1 MSKDIDIDMVFT
13 YVNGYDPEFIKLKNS
28 YINDVNK
35 RYNSDIRSKGL
46 DEIIYSVNSVIKF
59 IPWIRKIFIV
69 TNNQIPPIDKQLIS
83 SGKVIIIDQNT
94 IVESKYLPTF
104 NSDVIESY
112 LHNIPDLSEIFLYN
126 NDDMMHLNNIDKQDI
141 YDFKDNNIR
150 LKIRNNYYYNNKSA
164 PPNKNYGEYFQR
176 IQFTRN
182 LFLKVDPKRRLINN
196 HHTKFLRKSTMK
208 YIENPWAIQIIDDC
222 TDNPA
227 QLRDPVFQA
236 YYKNGRH
243 WRMIHILSLQY
254 CLDILP
260 SIRTNID
267 YTFIL
272 RETNQKNRKAL
283 YENYAGNI
291 ETFAQFNELMD
302 VLTED
307 YTALVINNR
316 SKTNK
321 LEDCVFWYKADPSK
335 IPGNWKFGHP
345 TFWEYNLE
353 RNNDNF
359 SDPLFS

>member
-126 NDDMMHLNNIDKQDI
+126 NDDMMHLNYIDKQDI

-150 LKIRNNYYYNNKSA
+150 LKIRNNYYYNNKIA

-182 LFLKVDPKRRLINN
+182 LFLKVDPKIRLINN

-208 YIENPWAIQIIDDC
+208 YIENRFITLLDKMRVNYIRGTGYIQYLFFLLNVDNIQHNNIIINYSNDIIEKDLG
-222 TDNPA
+222 NKKGSSF
-227 QLRDPVFQA
+227 LF
-236 YYKNGRH
+236 N
-243 WRMIHILSLQY
+243 
-254 CLDILP
+254 DILEKRP
-260 SIRTNID
+260 K
-267 YTFIL
+267 FVC
-272 RETNQKNRKAL
+272 
-283 YENYAGNI
+283 
-291 ETFAQFNELMD
+291 FNSM
-302 VLTED
+302 
-307 YTALVINNR
+307 NR
-316 SKTNK
+316 SFK
-321 LEDCVFWYKADPSK
+321 K
-335 IPGNWKFGHP
+335 IFPQIMNQI
-345 TFWEYNLE
+345 L
-353 RNNDNF
+353 
-359 SDPLFS
+359 